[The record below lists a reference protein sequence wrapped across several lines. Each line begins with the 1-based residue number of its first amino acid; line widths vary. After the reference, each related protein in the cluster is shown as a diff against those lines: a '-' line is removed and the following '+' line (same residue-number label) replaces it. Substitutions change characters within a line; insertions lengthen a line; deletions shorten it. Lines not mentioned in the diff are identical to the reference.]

1 MTSEHET
8 QHPRKADDAAPSL
21 NESPEPVLGLPVD
34 RATAMLPADMLEGGE
49 IILLLLKPSLWFVLL
64 SSIRVIAAVTIA
76 FGLLYYATVSM
87 ELLHVDPRQI
97 VATAVALIA
106 IRLAWGFADWM
117 GRTYVLT
124 DRRVVRIR
132 GVIRV
137 GVFQCPLSK
146 LQHTAVYYPL
156 RERLLGLGTIS
167 FATAGTGY
175 PEAYWFTVARPMSVH
190 REVMVAIER
199 YG

>member
-1 MTSEHET
+1 MTGKHEL
-8 QHPRKADDAAPSL
+8 QDPRKADEAAPSL
-21 NESPEPVLGLPVD
+21 NESSEPVLGLPVD

-64 SSIRVIAAVTIA
+64 SSLRVIAAVTIA
-76 FGLLYYATVSM
+76 FGLLYYAVVALQWLT
-87 ELLHVDPRQI
+87 VDPRQI
-97 VATAVALIA
+97 VATAVALITV
-106 IRLAWGFADWM
+106 RLAWGFADWM

-124 DRRVVRIR
+124 DRRVVRIC
-132 GVIRV
+132 GVVRV

-146 LQHTAVYYPL
+146 LQHTEVYYPL

-167 FATAGTGY
+167 FASAGTGY

-190 REVMVAIER
+190 REILVAVER